1 VFAWAAA
8 GLPKRVL
15 QSRRERLEAL
25 TTINHAGVFPARERQ
40 HEVIQ
45 QVVERDATNRYAQL
59 VHVREVR
66 QASRARLIR
75 LREEHFLV
83 RPFERAP
90 MADMSLK
97 RAPHAV
103 RKALGMV
110 LLQFA
115 QQGDRLQLWRSA

>member
-1 VFAWAAA
+1 MFAGAAA

-15 QSRRERLEAL
+15 QAGRERLEAL
-25 TTINHAGVFPARERQ
+25 TTIDHTGVFPARERQ

-45 QVVERDATNRYAQL
+45 QVVKRDAANRYAQL

-66 QASRARLIR
+66 QASRAWLIC

-83 RPFERAP
+83 RAFERAP
-90 MADMSLK
+90 LADMSLK

-103 RKALGMV
+103 RKTLGMV

-115 QQGDRLQLWRSA
+115 QQGDRLQ